1 MRWRYVFAEEAKKQ
15 VDRLAP
21 KVRERILRF
30 LDERVATEHHPR
42 RLAVKLT
49 GNNER
54 WRFRVG
60 DYRLI
65 ATFEER
71 VLTVEIVEVGNR
83 RNVYERRR

>member
-1 MRWRYVFAEEAKKQ
+1 MRWRYVFAVEAEKQ
-15 VDRLAP
+15 IDKLDP
-21 KVRERILRF
+21 TVRARILRF

-42 RLAVKLT
+42 RLATKLT
-49 GNNER
+49 GDNER

-71 VLTVEIVEVGNR
+71 VLVVEIIEVGHR
-83 RNVYERRR
+83 RSIYERRT